1 MNRKRRGRDGKQARE
16 DQFKILET
24 HPILVSIS
32 YLYVVSNTRLVVHN
46 ILCSIEIFLDARHH
60 REKIPAGN
68 SSTTKRIGNKK
79 EPWISPRR
87 SNDVTRNGEP

>member
-1 MNRKRRGRDGKQARE
+1 MYRKRRGRDGKQARE
-16 DQFKILET
+16 DQFTLET

-79 EPWISPRR
+79 EP
-87 SNDVTRNGEP
+87 